1 MKFKSFVSSWD
12 FGQVG
17 ELLQLTE
24 AHRSESALVKDFEG
38 YEPRP
43 VVAASQL
50 YHALVSTCE
59 GLALRLVKKAGD
71 GEGFEAWRLL
81 LGRFDPINTQSLV
94 MSLSRALR
102 WELGTKDPF
111 EGLETFEKYVRD

>member
-17 ELLQLTE
+17 ELLQLTV
-24 AHRSESALVKDFEG
+24 AHRSESALVKDYEG

-71 GEGFEAWRLL
+71 GEGFEAWRQLL
-81 LGRFDPINTQSLV
+81 ARYDPPSQRRLI
-94 MSLSRALR
+94 
-102 WELGTKDPF
+102 
-111 EGLETFEKYVRD
+111 